1 MAHYSKREEAMTD
14 KHNRT
19 FRQTPTTMLFPL
31 RSQVLLGR
39 AYALILS
46 WNEADRDLAAKADI
60 HTSDEVVVGDDWQ
73 RASVREQE
81 PTQ

>member
-1 MAHYSKREEAMTD
+1 MTE

-19 FRQTPTTMLFPL
+19 IRQTGTTTLFPL
-31 RSQVLLGR
+31 SAQALLAR
-39 AYALILS
+39 AYTLILS

>member
-1 MAHYSKREEAMTD
+1 MTD

-19 FRQTPTTMLFPL
+19 IRQTGATTLFPL
-31 RSQVLLGR
+31 SAQALLTR

-60 HTSDEVVVGDDWQ
+60 HTSDEVMVGDDWQ
-73 RASVREQE
+73 RANVREQE